1 MKKEV
6 ECSFLRQQRAEIG
19 NFVAAKDLEQPLK
32 IYVIFQDDT

>member
-6 ECSFLRQQRAEIG
+6 QYSFLRQQRVEVG

-32 IYVIFQDDT
+32 IYVIFEDDT